1 MKVIIRLSGEGGCS
15 TIKECTKEEYE
26 FLRDIENTMGD
37 VEDDAYAPSID
48 IRIYEE

>member
-26 FLRDIENTMGD
+26 AGKKKGCIENAERRAEAEK
-37 VEDDAYAPSID
+37 VL
-48 IRIYEE
+48 